1 MVDFGGQNDDEENQ
15 SSLNELLMFSINDR
29 NALARLKVAISYG
42 KKVLLENVTEDIDS
56 ALNPLLSR
64 SVVKKSTSLYINVGS
79 DQIEYS

>member
-1 MVDFGGQNDDEENQ
+1 
-15 SSLNELLMFSINDR
+15 MFSINDK
-29 NALARLKVAISYG
+29 NALSRLKVAISFG

-64 SVVKKSTSLYINVGS
+64 SIVKKSTSLYINVGS

>member
-1 MVDFGGQNDDEENQ
+1 
-15 SSLNELLMFSINDR
+15 MFSVNDKK
-29 NALARLKVAISYG
+29 ALARLKVAISFG

-64 SVVKKSTSLYINVGS
+64 SIVKKSTSLYINVGS